1 MKDSSSPEDKL
12 LKLIRNP
19 KKPADA
25 QALKEDLSKVKAAA
39 SLTTKPN
46 LRLEPNINKYG
57 KFLNVRRVF
66 FWLFIACGIYLILSL
81 VYPWVGLKNIRVPL
95 PSEKPTEETLSA
107 KHTAKPLEEYL
118 ESVKGRQIFSGTNA
132 MQDASLINVA
142 NIDLMKDINLVGI
155 ISGEN
160 PQAVIED
167 KKAQKTYYVTKGQFI
182 GEMQVEDI
190 QEGKI
195 IINYAGQKYEL
206 YM

>member
-19 KKPADA
+19 KKPADSG
-25 QALKEDLSKVKAAA
+25 ALKADSAKVK
-39 SLTTKPN
+39 SGPFFN
-46 LRLEPNINKYG
+46 L
-57 KFLNVRRVF
+57 RRVF
-66 FWLFIACGIYLILSL
+66 FWLFIASGIYLIANLI
-81 VYPWVGLKNIRVPL
+81 YPWVGLKNIRL
-95 PSEKPTEETLSA
+95 PKPSDKLPQESPGAKSA
-107 KHTAKPLEEYL
+107 ARPLEEYL
-118 ESVKGRQIFSGTNA
+118 ESVKGRQIFSQAAA
-132 MQDASLINVA
+132 MQDDSLINAA
-142 NIDLMKDINLVGI
+142 NTDLMKDISLVGI

-167 KKAQKTYYVTKGQFI
+167 KKAQKTYYVTKGKFI

-195 IINYAGQKYEL
+195 IINYGGQKYEL

>member
-25 QALKEDLSKVKAAA
+25 QVLKEDLSKVKAAA

-95 PSEKPTEETLSA
+95 PSEKPTEETRSA
-107 KHTAKPLEEYL
+107 KHKAKPLEEYL
-118 ESVKGRQIFSGTNA
+118 ESVKGRRIFSGTA
-132 MQDASLINVA
+132 AIQGASLINVA

>member
-12 LKLIRNP
+12 LRLIRNP
-19 KKPADA
+19 KKTAESQPPKA
-25 QALKEDLSKVKAAA
+25 DLSKSKVALSVTAK
-39 SLTTKPN
+39 TN
-46 LRLEPNINKYG
+46 LRLGPSINKFG
-57 KFLNVRRVF
+57 SFFNIRGVI
-66 FWLFIACGIYLILSL
+66 FWLFIASCIYLISSL
-81 VYPWVGLKNIRVPL
+81 IYPWVGLRKIRLPL
-95 PSEKPTEETLSA
+95 PSKKPAEETPIT
-107 KHTAKPLEEYL
+107 KRVAKPFEEYL
-118 ESVKGRQIFSGTNA
+118 ESVKGRRIFAGTA
-132 MQDASLINVA
+132 AIQDASLINVA
-142 NIDLMKDINLVGI
+142 NIDLMKDISLVGI

-167 KKAQKTYYVTKGQFI
+167 KKTQKTYYVTKGQFI

>member
-25 QALKEDLSKVKAAA
+25 PALKADLSKAKSAVGANAK
-39 SLTTKPN
+39 
-46 LRLEPNINKYG
+46 LEPKINKFG
-57 KFLNVRRVF
+57 AFFNMRRVF
-66 FWLFIACGIYLILSL
+66 FWLFIASGIYLISTLI
-81 VYPWVGLKNIRVPL
+81 YPWLGLKNIRLPK
-95 PSEKPTEETLSA
+95 PSEKPAEETLITKSA
-107 KHTAKPLEEYL
+107 SKPLEEYL
-118 ESVKGRQIFSGTNA
+118 ESVKGRQIFSGAAA
-132 MQDASLINVA
+132 MQSDSLINVA
-142 NIDLMKDINLVGI
+142 NIDLMKDISLVGI

>member
-19 KKPADA
+19 KKPAGTNIKP
-25 QALKEDLSKVKAAA
+25 QAK
-39 SLTTKPN
+39 
-46 LRLEPNINKYG
+46 INKAG
-57 KFLNVRRVF
+57 PSFSLRRIF
-66 FWLFIACGIYLILSL
+66 FWLFIPSGIYLIANL
-81 VYPWVGLKNIRVPL
+81 VYPWVGLKNIRL
-95 PSEKPTEETLSA
+95 PQPSQTLPQESPGAKSA
-107 KHTAKPLEEYL
+107 GKPLEEYL
-118 ESVKGRQIFSGTNA
+118 ESARGRQIFSQAAALEDNSFINA
-132 MQDASLINVA
+132 A
-142 NIDLMKDINLVGI
+142 NTDLMKDISLVGI

-167 KKAQKTYYVTKGQFI
+167 KKTQKTYYVTKGKFI

-195 IINYAGQKYEL
+195 IINYGGQKYEL